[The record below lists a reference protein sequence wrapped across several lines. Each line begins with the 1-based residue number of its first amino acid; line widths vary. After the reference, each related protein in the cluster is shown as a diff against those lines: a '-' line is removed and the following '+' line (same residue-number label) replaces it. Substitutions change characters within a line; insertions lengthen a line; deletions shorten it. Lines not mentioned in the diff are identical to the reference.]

1 MEQELQTLHT
11 EKTELEEKIKR
22 NKFVCEDKVISD
34 TDDDEMA
41 DLKKKVCTLKEGMT

>member
-1 MEQELQTLHT
+1 MQTLHT
-11 EKTELEEKIKR
+11 EKIELEEKIKR
-22 NKFVCEDKVISD
+22 NKSAFEEKVVSD